1 MNFLKYVSPFGL
13 FWQKRAVENQSAP
26 EQWEF
31 LLVDSFFVLIQFLLD
46 NILSNIPWSF
56 YSQ

>member
-13 FWQKRAVENQSAP
+13 FWQTVAVENQSAP

-31 LLVDSFFVLIQFLLD
+31 LLADSFFRAHLV
-46 NILSNIPWSF
+46 SF
-56 YSQ
+56 R